1 MCFGVTV
8 AGGVPV
14 FATTR
19 LKDGS
24 DIIDIM
30 NLVKAKVLVIDAEI
44 DDDSW
49 KILKKIKPSRQT
61 KSYLV
66 PTLTMIIRHGQKN
79 KFDDATIN
87 VDELIFENVNQD
99 VALPKVL
106 PEDVMA
112 YFLTSGTTGQPKIVT
127 HTLTFPY

>member
-1 MCFGVTV
+1 M
-8 AGGVPV
+8 
-14 FATTR
+14 
-19 LKDGS
+19 
-24 DIIDIM
+24 
-30 NLVKAKVLVIDAEI
+30 
-44 DDDSW
+44 
-49 KILKKIKPSRQT
+49 KKIKPSRQT

-66 PTLTMIIRHGQKN
+66 PTLTTIIRHGQKN

-112 YFLTSGTTGQPKIVT
+112 YFQTSGTTGQP
-127 HTLTFPY
+127 